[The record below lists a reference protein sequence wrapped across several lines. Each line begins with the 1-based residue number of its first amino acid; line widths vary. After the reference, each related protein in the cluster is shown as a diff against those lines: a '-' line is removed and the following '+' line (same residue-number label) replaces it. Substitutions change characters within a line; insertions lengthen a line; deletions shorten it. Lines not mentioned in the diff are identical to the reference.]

1 MFKGD
6 STVFGGSRDLTIDLL
21 QDIFKQVFFFPD
33 LIKSSG
39 FPWVSFFNFEVSN
52 V

>member
-1 MFKGD
+1 MF
-6 STVFGGSRDLTIDLL
+6 SGSRDLTICLL

-39 FPWVSFFNFEVSN
+39 LPWVSIFNFEVSKE
-52 V
+52 